1 MQRIIKWLQKN
12 LKWIC
17 LILFVLLVLKC
28 CQSCAKSN
36 EIVFEKQKSEHIIDS
51 LQAEISYR
59 DNLILVYKD
68 TVNVL
73 RNQIANNNT
82 MIESL
87 NADKKNYQR
96 INEQLA
102 KDKRKK

>member
-1 MQRIIKWLQKN
+1 MQKIIKWLQKN

-17 LILFVLLVLKC
+17 LILFVLLVFKC

-36 EIVFEKQKSEHIIDS
+36 EIVFEKQKSENIIDS
-51 LQAEISYR
+51 LQSEILYR

-87 NADKKNYQR
+87 NDDKKNYQR

>member
-36 EIVFEKQKSEHIIDS
+36 EIVFEKQKSESIIDS
-51 LQAEISYR
+51 LQSEILYR

>member
-36 EIVFEKQKSEHIIDS
+36 EIVFEKQKSENIIDS
-51 LQAEISYR
+51 LQSEILYR

>member
-36 EIVFEKQKSEHIIDS
+36 EIVFEKQKSESIIDS
-51 LQAEISYR
+51 LQSEILYK